1 MKERKVNKF
10 IYWIPRILA
19 IIFIIFLV
27 TMSLDVITE
36 EATIWE
42 IILGMLIHNI
52 PTLILLSVL
61 IISWKYEIVG
71 GIVFNLAGLFYIVML
86 IFKFNGVTLVDI
98 LINGSIIS
106 GSAFL
111 IGILFLINWFKKKK
125 LK

>member
-1 MKERKVNKF
+1 
-10 IYWIPRILA
+10 
-19 IIFIIFLV
+19 
-27 TMSLDVITE
+27 
-36 EATIWE
+36 
-42 IILGMLIHNI
+42 NI